1 METVKQQA
9 PVVQNLN
16 HWDKILIHLY
26 MLPIGRPSSSY
37 FNYLGL
43 EIIPPKPQM
52 FTKWFHFLGKG
63 PTCPLSLLLWS
74 YSWQ

>member
-9 PVVQNLN
+9 PVDQNLN
-16 HWDKILIHLY
+16 HWDQILIHLY
-26 MLPIGRPSSSY
+26 MLPIGGSSSSY

-43 EIIPPKPQM
+43 EIIPPKSQM
-52 FTKWFHFLGKG
+52 FTKWSQCLGEG

-74 YSWQ
+74 YFW

>member
-1 METVKQQA
+1 METVKQRA
-9 PVVQNLN
+9 PVDQNLN

-43 EIIPPKPQM
+43 EIIPPKFQM

-63 PTCPLSLLLWS
+63 PTFPLSLLLWS

>member
-9 PVVQNLN
+9 PVDQNLN

-26 MLPIGRPSSSY
+26 MLPIGRPSSSH

-52 FTKWFHFLGKG
+52 FTK
-63 PTCPLSLLLWS
+63 
-74 YSWQ
+74 